1 MDVDVALLL
10 IRVTVGATVFAHG
23 AQKLLGI
30 FGGHGISGTADMLES
45 LGFRP
50 GARFAWLLGTA
61 ELLGGLLLAVGL
73 LTPLAVAA
81 VAGVMLAAVAT
92 VHWGNGF
99 FAQSGGYELP
109 LTLGVVAIAV
119 AFAGPGRYSL
129 DHALGWRLGGEE
141 WGVAAAVLAAGG
153 CAVVVAT
160 RELRRA
166 RPSGRAEAT

>member
-61 ELLGGLLLAVGL
+61 ELLGGLLLA
-73 LTPLAVAA
+73 P
-81 VAGVMLAAVAT
+81 M
-92 VHWGNGF
+92 
-99 FAQSGGYELP
+99 
-109 LTLGVVAIAV
+109 
-119 AFAGPGRYSL
+119 
-129 DHALGWRLGGEE
+129 LGG
-141 WGVAAAVLAAGG
+141 GSITSGDFSLPNLLISLLGAIILLAI
-153 CAVVVAT
+153 VNLV
-160 RELRRA
+160 RRGSV
-166 RPSGRAEAT
+166 R